1 VPDAVRHV
9 DQLLAPSRGEVEHP
23 SHGAMVLGRLPG
35 GQARR
40 GTAARVRRGM
50 PSAHR
55 SWSVAAAALLAAVLI
70 APSTASAWPVG
81 SSFRCGSRLIGPGQ
95 TVDDVYALCGDPTD
109 RAVSTEL
116 VTFRVAPDVAV
127 TRPVVVDVWTY
138 DRGPQQFVRFL
149 TFRNGVLVDVDEGSY
164 GR

>member
-1 VPDAVRHV
+1 
-9 DQLLAPSRGEVEHP
+9 
-23 SHGAMVLGRLPG
+23 
-35 GQARR
+35 
-40 GTAARVRRGM
+40 M
-50 PSAHR
+50 PRSPR
-55 SWSVAAAALLAAVLI
+55 SWFVAALLAATMVV
-70 APSTASAWPVG
+70 PPCASAWAVG

-95 TVDDVYALCGDPTD
+95 TTNDVYALCGDPTERD
-109 RAVSTEL
+109 VATEL